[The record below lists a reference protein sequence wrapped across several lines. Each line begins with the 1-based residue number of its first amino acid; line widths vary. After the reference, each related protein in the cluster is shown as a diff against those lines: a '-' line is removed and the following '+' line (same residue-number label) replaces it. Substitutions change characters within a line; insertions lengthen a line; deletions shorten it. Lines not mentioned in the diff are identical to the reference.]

1 MQLIHFHF
9 VKFFNFFKLMKHI
22 FQTVCEIDDTQLFSL
37 EELFVLFKTSYIFL
51 LTQTNQFFFLTSQ
64 LYHNFIIYFVFILLC
79 NLNSGL
85 NFSSQSPDIGK
96 NSDGG
101 ISNFQISGKSFIKE
115 NCHNSRASD
124 DIDMK
129 LGLVTKVG
137 KKNKSNLTKVD
148 DDAMSENCD
157 AIVIFT
163 TCGQFGAIPKKV
175 NRTMYLLKILT
186 D

>member
-1 MQLIHFHF
+1 
-9 VKFFNFFKLMKHI
+9 
-22 FQTVCEIDDTQLFSL
+22 
-37 EELFVLFKTSYIFL
+37 
-51 LTQTNQFFFLTSQ
+51 
-64 LYHNFIIYFVFILLC
+64 
-79 NLNSGL
+79 
-85 NFSSQSPDIGK
+85 
-96 NSDGG
+96 
-101 ISNFQISGKSFIKE
+101 
-115 NCHNSRASD
+115 
-124 DIDMK
+124 MK

-157 AIVIFT
+157 PIVIFT